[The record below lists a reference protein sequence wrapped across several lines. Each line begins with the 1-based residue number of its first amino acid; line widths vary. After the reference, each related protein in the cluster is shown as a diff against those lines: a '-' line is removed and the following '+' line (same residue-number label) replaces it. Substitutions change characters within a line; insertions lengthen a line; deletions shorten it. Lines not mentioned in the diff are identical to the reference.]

1 MLEVEMMKPFYITQ
15 EDHSMK
21 LIFEYEYF
29 SIRKGNEVFE
39 FIPAEGKEISINVN
53 TYQVENLGDIFV
65 FQNGNRFI
73 RLPLYQ
79 LLLISDIH
87 SHLQTIMQQVDVE
100 WSDPDLYCTKETE
113 KLIHQLEKEN
123 FERLLDYSLTEGDRK
138 LFMQLTSYLKELD
151 TGELEV
157 E

>member
-21 LIFEYEYF
+21 LLFEYEYF
-29 SIRKGNEVFE
+29 SIRKGEEIFE
-39 FIPAEGKEISINVN
+39 FIPAEGKEININVN
-53 TYQVENLGDIFV
+53 TYQIENLGDVFV

-87 SHLQTIMQQVDVE
+87 SHLQTIMQQIEID
-100 WSDPDLYCTKETE
+100 WKDPDVTWTKETE
-113 KLIHQLEKEN
+113 KLIEQLEKEN
-123 FERLLDYSLTEGDRK
+123 FERLLDRSLIEGDRK
-138 LFMQLTSYLKELD
+138 LFMQLTEYVKEQPA
-151 TGELEV
+151 GG
-157 E
+157 

>member
-21 LIFEYEYF
+21 LIFDYEYF
-29 SIRKGNEVFE
+29 SIRKGEEVFE
-39 FIPAEGKEISINVN
+39 FIPVEGKEININVN

-87 SHLQTIMQQVDVE
+87 THLQTIMQQIEVD
-100 WSDPDLYCTKETE
+100 WKDPDVTWTKETE
-113 KLIHQLEKEN
+113 NLIVQLEKEN
-123 FERLLDYSLTEGDRK
+123 FERLLDRSLIDGDRK
-138 LFMQLTSYLKELD
+138 LFMQLTAYLKEHD
-151 TGELEV
+151 AGGLEV

>member
-21 LIFEYEYF
+21 LIFDYEYF
-29 SIRKGNEVFE
+29 SIRKGEEVFE
-39 FIPAEGKEISINVN
+39 FIPAEGKEIVINVN

-87 SHLQTIMQQVDVE
+87 NHLQTIMQQIEVD
-100 WSDPDLYCTKETE
+100 WKDPDVTWTKEAE
-113 KLIHQLEKEN
+113 NLIVQLEKEN
-123 FERLLDYSLTEGDRK
+123 FERLLDRSLIEGDRT
-138 LFMQLTSYLKELD
+138 LFMQLTAYLKEHD
-151 TGELEV
+151 VGGIEV